1 MDISEKLGGLR
12 IERLEYPP
20 RLLEGRKG
28 FLTML
33 PTALKLLISLKE
45 TPEPSEPVELRASS
59 LGLRGTPPVLLG
71 GEGATPIMS
80 TDELPVSSA
89 DTGDTRTLEL
99 ISAMSACSG
108 VAFKMS
114 SLLGLDLDG
123 TGLECVKAT
132 FD

>member
-1 MDISEKLGGLR
+1 
-12 IERLEYPP
+12 
-20 RLLEGRKG
+20 
-28 FLTML
+28 ML

-59 LGLRGTPPVLLG
+59 LGLRGTPPITFG

-80 TDELPVSSA
+80 IDEVPVSPA
-89 DTGDTRTLEL
+89 DTGDTRILEL
-99 ISAMSACSG
+99 ISAMSPCSG
-108 VAFKMS
+108 VAFTRS

-132 FD
+132 LD